1 LIAVSITNS
10 HVPVRVL
17 LVEDHPDLAAV
28 TAEFLA
34 AKGLNVRTA
43 LSGRDALDTASVFQP
58 ELVLCDLNLPDMSGL
73 NVADELRSNPLTRR
87 AYVVIVSASAGLE
100 ADAARFGVDAFAV
113 KPLTSEVVRTLVNA
127 AASARQQS

>member
-1 LIAVSITNS
+1 
-10 HVPVRVL
+10 
-17 LVEDHPDLAAV
+17 
-28 TAEFLA
+28 
-34 AKGLNVRTA
+34 
-43 LSGRDALDTASVFQP
+43 
-58 ELVLCDLNLPDMSGL
+58 MSGL

-100 ADAARFGVDAFAV
+100 ADAARFGGDAFAV